1 MLRYC
6 LGFALLSLVA
16 SSMGCAMCA
25 SCGDCCYGAS
35 GGTHPRADQ
44 CTGRVA
50 SLFDPAD
57 GGIAADQT
65 APAEI
70 YESQPTP
77 AKTPTPVQPSNHRSV
92 MRPYSQAGYHR

>member
-57 GGIAADQT
+57 GGIVEGSAA
-65 APAEI
+65 
-70 YESQPTP
+70 ESPEATQPTP
-77 AKTPTPVQPSNHRSV
+77 AKSPTPAQPSGHRSV
-92 MRPYSQAGYHR
+92 MRPHAQADYHR